1 MINKWWFQI
10 PKKRNLLPK
19 RHLVYSKWVLKKN
32 MIQDTSSGMGY
43 TQIIGFVLTDK
54 YSQVVSVFTLYIIL
68 LLWLINKF
76 YYQATDV
83 ETIF

>member
-1 MINKWWFQI
+1 
-10 PKKRNLLPK
+10 
-19 RHLVYSKWVLKKN
+19 